1 LPWRHADG
9 NTNYLCTGGTMNCKN
24 FLIPFLIVYG
34 CAASLLAQQ
43 PQQTTPDSQP
53 AQLHRPAEW
62 HHGSAAD
69 LSPFASLAEL
79 SPEALVQ
86 EVLARNPSL
95 VQMTAAW
102 QAATARYPQVTSLE
116 DPMFGA
122 YMGPASIGSRDV
134 DFAYRL
140 EVSQKI
146 PFPGK
151 RGLRGQNALAEAGAA
166 GNEVEDMRLQ
176 LVESARLAFADYYLV
191 FRAKEVN
198 EEGLRLLQ
206 ELRKSAEQRFRA
218 GQVPQQDV
226 LQADVEIGRQR
237 ERLLVLERLR
247 RVSVAR
253 INTLMHLPPD
263 LPLPAAPKEIRTGGA
278 PPDAATLRELAL
290 SRRPD
295 LQALNNRI
303 AAEQA
308 ALGLARKEVC
318 PDIEVMAA
326 YDAFWQT
333 EEKDLRPQIGVKLNL
348 PIYKGRRYGAI
359 SEAEGRL
366 LQRRAELDRQIDQVN
381 FDVQQAFEQVRESEQ
396 TVALYQ
402 KTILPAANENV
413 KGAQAAYTAAKVPFL
428 TLSEAQ
434 RNAVMLRDRY
444 FEAIAEHYRRL
455 ATLERVIGGPLDAMP
470 GQCPAP

>member
-1 LPWRHADG
+1 MNAIGLLFPSI
-9 NTNYLCTGGTMNCKN
+9 LLICTGPPGEA
-24 FLIPFLIVYG
+24 LEQLGQVPP
-34 CAASLLAQQ
+34 S
-43 PQQTTPDSQP
+43 S
-53 AQLHRPAEW
+53 AQLAAPPPTTLHPPTVMVDNGS
-62 HHGSAAD
+62 HGA
-69 LSPFASLAEL
+69 SPFAALAEL
-79 SPEALVQ
+79 SADALVQ

-95 VQMTAAW
+95 AQMTAAW

-116 DPMFGA
+116 DPMLGA
-122 YMGPASIGSRDV
+122 YMGPASIGSKEV

-151 RGLRGQNALAEAGAA
+151 RGLRGQNALAEASAA
-166 GNEVEDMRLQ
+166 GNEVDDIRLQ
-176 LVESARLAFADYYLV
+176 LIESAQLAMADYYLV
-191 FRAKEVN
+191 YRALAVN
-198 EEGLRLLQ
+198 EEGLKLLQ
-206 ELRKSAEQRFRA
+206 ELRRSAEQRFRA
-218 GQVPQQDV
+218 GQAPQQDI
-226 LQADVEIGRQR
+226 LQADVEVGRQR

-247 RVSVAR
+247 RVSIAR
-253 INTLMHLPPD
+253 INTLMHMPPDHPLPP
-263 LPLPAAPKEIRTGGA
+263 APKELA
-278 PPDAATLRELAL
+278 PSAPVPDAVVLRAVAL

-308 ALGLARKEVC
+308 ALALARKEVC
-318 PDIEVMAA
+318 PDFEFMAA
-326 YDAFWQT
+326 YDAFWQP

-348 PIYKGRRYGAI
+348 PIYKARRYGAI
-359 SEAEGRL
+359 AEAEARL
-366 LQRRAELDRQIDQVN
+366 AQRRAELDRQIDQVN

-413 KGAQAAYTAAKVPFL
+413 KAAQAAYTTAKVPFL

-444 FEAIAEHYRRL
+444 YEAVADQYRRL
-455 ATLERVIGGPLDAMP
+455 ATLERVIGGSVDPTSESCSP
-470 GQCPAP
+470 R